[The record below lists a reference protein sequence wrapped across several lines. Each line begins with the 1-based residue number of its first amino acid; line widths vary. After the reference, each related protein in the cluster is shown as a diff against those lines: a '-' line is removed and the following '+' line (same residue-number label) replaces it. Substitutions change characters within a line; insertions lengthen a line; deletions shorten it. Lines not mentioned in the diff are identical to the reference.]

1 MRYGKS
7 FKNITRTLKQLL
19 LEIILFLWSFSKS
32 HVPNEMSRFWWFS
45 GHKIWT
51 QGPIWLIL
59 VGNDSPLWDLS
70 YKSVCNNIRQFPKL
84 QEGHKHWFLK
94 GTIIAAID
102 DTKDLEA
109 IANSFGLTIQLYADD
124 SQLYIAF
131 NPLNTLD
138 EDGKLGRIKQCLLEI
153 KRWMAHNFMK
163 LNEDKT
169 QFLLLGKMLISKISL
184 AS

>member
-1 MRYGKS
+1 MSGQSWFWQILVDLCARAWQTKKSRPEARENFLVMKIDFPSLMRYGKS

-51 QGPIWLIL
+51 HGPIWLIL

-102 DTKDLEA
+102 VMW
-109 IANSFGLTIQLYADD
+109 SYA
-124 SQLYIAF
+124 A
-131 NPLNTLD
+131 T
-138 EDGKLGRIKQCLLEI
+138 
-153 KRWMAHNFMK
+153 A
-163 LNEDKT
+163 
-169 QFLLLGKMLISKISL
+169 LLLKENKKL
-184 AS
+184 

>member
-1 MRYGKS
+1 MSTTGWCRNNVWSILGLANIIGWSMRARAWQTKKSRPEARENFLVMKIDFPSLMRYGKS

-51 QGPIWLIL
+51 HGPIWLIL
-59 VGNDSPLWDLS
+59 VGNDSPLWELS

-102 DTKDLEA
+102 ERHRC
-109 IANSFGLTIQLYADD
+109 SFPWSRYCGVKSCVTVRVC
-124 SQLYIAF
+124 
-131 NPLNTLD
+131 PVLD
-138 EDGKLGRIKQCLLEI
+138 
-153 KRWMAHNFMK
+153 
-163 LNEDKT
+163 
-169 QFLLLGKMLISKISL
+169 
-184 AS
+184 